1 MFHWISFSKISI
13 LVTWSRLCSI
23 VFWIWTE
30 GASMFYFN
38 ISLFVLFSQHPKIK
52 WSTSWDVFSAE
63 VESVE
68 TRRKTRGTWNLFCWS
83 AHGALVQ
90 CAHSRDSAI
99 REKRHIDLL
108 QGFLCFT
115 YLQYVH
121 LFWLISVQKAFK
133 RFLNLFKSRENTRTQ
148 SLQVILLQNMVLK
161 FWCMTV
167 WDVYFRMKLQ
177 FVFSII

>member
-1 MFHWISFSKISI
+1 MGEGKADEAFNWTACQLIVPSSVRRYQLVYSRLLTCNFKVFHWISFSKISI
-13 LVTWSRLCSI
+13 LVTWSCLCSI

-30 GASMFYFN
+30 GASMSYFN

-52 WSTSWDVFSAE
+52 WNTSRDVFSAE

-68 TRRKTRGTWNLFCWS
+68 TRRKTRGTWNLVCWS

-90 CAHSRDSAI
+90 RAHSRDSAV

-121 LFWLISVQKAFK
+121 LFSVQKAF
-133 RFLNLFKSRENTRTQ
+133 
-148 SLQVILLQNMVLK
+148 
-161 FWCMTV
+161 
-167 WDVYFRMKLQ
+167 
-177 FVFSII
+177 